1 MDKITLADIDA
12 LALGSAFLGTGGGGD
27 PYIGAMLCRE
37 AIAAHGP
44 VPIVSVD
51 QLADDAAVFVAAGMG
66 APTVIVEK
74 LFSVDDAHQAVRAL
88 ERHLGRRASAIIA
101 AEIGGINS
109 TMPVAYAAMRGLPIV
124 DADGMGRAFPSIDM
138 VTFNVAGVSCTP
150 MSLADEHG
158 NVAIFE
164 TATAKTAEDL
174 ARPLVAA
181 MGASVSLSCYPMT
194 GMQTKRAA
202 VPGTLSAAL
211 SIGRTMLSQGEA
223 APVDRLLA
231 TLRSLPYYNHAFRI
245 FDGKITELQRNTDR
259 GWVFGCCEIAS
270 LDQRHRATVN
280 FQNENL
286 SARVDGHM
294 RAIVPDLIC
303 IVDSETARAI
313 PTERLRYGQRVSVLG
328 CSAPPQL
335 RSREALKI
343 MGPQAFGLDDPYV
356 EIEELLAGSPERIEE
371 TENGEE

>member
-27 PYIGAMLCRE
+27 PHIGAMLCRE
-37 AIAAHGP
+37 AIAKHGP
-44 VPIVSVD
+44 VTIISAD
-51 QLADDAAVFVAAGMG
+51 ELADDAAVFVAAGMG

-74 LFSVDDAHQAVRAL
+74 LFSVEDAHQAVCAL
-88 ERHLGRRASAIIA
+88 ERHLGRTASAIIA

-109 TMPVAYAAMRGLPIV
+109 TMPVAYAAMRGLPVV

-150 MSLADEHG
+150 MALADEHG

-174 ARPLVAA
+174 ARPVVAA

-194 GMQTKRAA
+194 GRQVKGAA
-202 VPGTLSAAL
+202 VSGTLSAAL
-211 SIGRTMLSQGEA
+211 SIGKAMLSPGED

-245 FDGKITELQRNTDR
+245 FDGKIVELQRNTTS
-259 GWVFGCCEIAS
+259 GWVFGRCEIAS
-270 LDQRHRATVN
+270 LDQRRRATVN

-286 SARVDGHM
+286 SVQVDGRM
-294 RAIVPDLIC
+294 RALVPDLIC
-303 IVDSETARAI
+303 IVDSETGRAI

-328 CSAPPQL
+328 CSAPAPL
-335 RSREALKI
+335 RSPEALKI
-343 MGPQAFGLDDPYV
+343 MGPQAFRLNDPYV
-356 EIEELLAGSPERIEE
+356 EIETLLAGSLENIGE